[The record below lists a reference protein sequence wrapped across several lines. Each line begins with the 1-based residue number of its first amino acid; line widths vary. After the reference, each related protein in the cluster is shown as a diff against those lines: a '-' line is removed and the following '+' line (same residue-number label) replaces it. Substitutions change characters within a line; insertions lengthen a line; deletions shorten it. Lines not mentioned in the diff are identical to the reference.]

1 MVTTTILV
9 SMEEVVKEDGIEDL
23 LVNGEV
29 FTDAKVNVRK
39 WKYVSERASRTAEM
53 VSEN

>member
-1 MVTTTILV
+1 
-9 SMEEVVKEDGIEDL
+9 MEEVVKEDGIEDL

-39 WKYVSERASRTAEM
+39 
-53 VSEN
+53 

>member
-1 MVTTTILV
+1 
-9 SMEEVVKEDGIEDL
+9 MEEVVKEDITEAL

-39 WKYVSERASRTAEM
+39 
-53 VSEN
+53 